1 MCNFICKRCMNEGDH
16 IGGGF
21 THNGTTVKIK
31 LTKFDKNGSIIDEA
45 RQVIRNLR
53 EWIIFHVNKNE
64 NRVAYCLERHAEYI
78 EHVIVWIEKLSL
90 LA

>member
-53 EWIIFHVNKNE
+53 E
-64 NRVAYCLERHAEYI
+64 
-78 EHVIVWIEKLSL
+78 
-90 LA
+90 